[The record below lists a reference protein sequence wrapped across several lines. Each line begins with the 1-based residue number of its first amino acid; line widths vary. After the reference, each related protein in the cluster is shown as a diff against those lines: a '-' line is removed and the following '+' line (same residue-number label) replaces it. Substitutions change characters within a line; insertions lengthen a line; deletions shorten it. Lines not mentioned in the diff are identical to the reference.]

1 MELNLHQQNGV
12 QIYRLRGDLR
22 RGEPVDSLK
31 AALDESI
38 AGGLARIVLNLGDV
52 NMVDSSGIG
61 VIVRAHTTSKEK
73 GGAIKL
79 VNPSKFTLQ
88 TLKIVGLLNILEI
101 MDDEGTAVESFG

>member
-22 RGEPVDSLK
+22 RGEPVDVLK

-38 AGGLARIVLNLGDV
+38 GGGLSRIVLNLGDV

-79 VNPSKFTLQ
+79 VNPSKFTMQ

-101 MDDEGTAVESFG
+101 MDDEATAVQSFG

>member
-12 QIYRLRGDLR
+12 QIFRLRGDLR
-22 RGEPVDSLK
+22 RGEPVDALK
-31 AALDESI
+31 AALDDSI
-38 AGGLARIVLNLGDV
+38 AGGLARIVLNLAEV

-79 VNPSKFTLQ
+79 VNPSKFTMQ

-101 MDDEGTAVESFG
+101 MDDEGKAAESFG